1 MMTIL
6 TEIIESLQAG
16 DSPVKTV
23 CTGAFWTAVVSK
35 YGGLSSTYR
44 DMDPQHDDNPKF
56 VEDAGNLHEKSALE
70 LARYALSDH
79 TVAASIGMA
88 AINSLI
94 DVDESKCSNLNASE
108 IVMEKGA
115 GKNVAVVGHFPFI
128 PRLREKAKR
137 VWVIEKR
144 PRPGDRPAEEASEIL
159 PQCDVV
165 CLTSSAFINHT
176 IEDLL
181 PLCGNSFVVL
191 TGPTSPLT
199 PILFDHGVDVI
210 CGARITNP
218 ERVVQ
223 YITQGACF
231 RQMKFAGVK
240 LLSLAK

>member
-1 MMTIL
+1 MKIL
-6 TEIIESLQAG
+6 QDIIESLKPNAG
-16 DSPVKTV
+16 PVKTV

-35 YGGLSSTYR
+35 YGGLSCTYR
-44 DMDPQHDDNPKF
+44 DMDPQHDDSPKF
-56 VEDAGNLHEKSALE
+56 VEDAGKLLDKSALE
-70 LARYALSDH
+70 LARYALSGH

-94 DVDESKCSNLNASE
+94 DVDESKCSSLNAAE

-128 PRLREKAKR
+128 PKLREKAKT
-137 VWVIEKR
+137 VWVIEKK
-144 PRPGDRPAEEASEIL
+144 PRPGDLPAEEAAEIL

-181 PLCGNSFVVL
+181 PLCKNSFVVL

-199 PILFDHGVDVI
+199 PMLFDHGVDVI
-210 CGARITNP
+210 CGARITDP
-218 ERVVQ
+218 ASVIRC
-223 YITQGACF
+223 ITQGACF
-231 RQMKFAGVK
+231 RQLKFAGVK

>member
-1 MMTIL
+1 MKIL
-6 TEIIESLQAG
+6 HDIIDSLKPN
-16 DSPVKTV
+16 DCPVKQV

-35 YGGLSSTYR
+35 HGGLSCTYR

-56 VEDAGNLHEKSALE
+56 VEDAGSLLDKSALD

-94 DVDESKCSNLNASE
+94 DVDESRCSSLNAAE

-128 PRLREKAKR
+128 PKLRKKAQK
-137 VWVIEKR
+137 VWVIEKK
-144 PRPGDRPAEEASEIL
+144 PRPGDRPSEDAAEIL

-165 CLTSSAFINHT
+165 CLTSSAFVNHT

-181 PLCGNSFVVL
+181 PLCRNSFVVL

-199 PILFDHGVDVI
+199 PLLFDHGVDVI
-210 CGARITNP
+210 CGARITDP
-218 ERVVQ
+218 QSVIRF
-223 YITQGACF
+223 ITQGACF
-231 RQMKFAGVK
+231 RQLKFAGVK
-240 LLSLAK
+240 LLSLTK